1 MLSPVAAAALTL
13 VSSKKCIILSTRSI
27 MRRRTFNTASE
38 PPKRPAAEDRADCPA
53 DTEQNDNFQQITAL
67 QAELKAK
74 NAELKEAQS
83 ALEGLRREQA
93 AEPCSDADN
102 RYRALFQNSLDGI
115 LLTDPAGEG
124 VVLDANNEACRMLG
138 WSETELI
145 GTPRNVTFNMDDPR
159 TLELVGERERA
170 GRARGEASFRR
181 KDGSLFPGEVC
192 TSLFR
197 DATGRQLAVIS
208 IRDITDRKQIEAR
221 LRESEEKYRTLV
233 ERANDG
239 IVIVQ
244 DGVVKYANPRMAE
257 LDGSTL
263 EEFIGS
269 PITDHI
275 SDIDMGRVT
284 GIYRRRIAG
293 EKVPTSYEAV
303 LKRRDGTPAQAEMN
317 AGVVSYEGRPAV
329 LAIVRDITERK
340 RVEQELKNTRD
351 ELEQRVVE
359 RTAQLQNQARLAQ
372 DERDRLRT
380 LIESMKDGV
389 WMTDAD
395 ANTVFANA
403 VAKEQVAEVGLY
415 PENVYG
421 PEALALMMSQVEVF
435 TLDGREMGIDRL
447 KRLFKSETLREMEV
461 GVRNR
466 KTEATFYRRLSINP
480 IVSTEGRI
488 AGAVVLVHDITLEK
502 QAEEEKRQLEEQ
514 LRQAQKLEAMGTLAG
529 GIAHDFNNM
538 LAVILGNAEMA
549 LDDIESLHEPTRNI
563 EQIIAASKRAR
574 DLVRQILTFSRR
586 TEQGMR
592 PLRLVPLA
600 KETMKLLRATLPTTI
615 RIDFDIKTASDT
627 VLGDPS
633 QMQQVL
639 MNLATN
645 AAYAMRKN
653 GGALTVRLSDVLFA
667 EGEDK
672 PYVHIAPGHY
682 LKLTVQDT
690 GPGITEAVREHIF
703 EPFFTTK
710 PAGHGT
716 GMGLPVVYG
725 IVKGHKGAVT
735 VESAPGKGSTFNIF
749 LPLVKGKAR
758 QEQKE
763 GRRTPRGS
771 EKILLVDDEPQ
782 VVSMTSSMLRRLG
795 YQVTT
800 AETGPEALNIFLAD
814 PRYFDLVITD
824 ETMPDITGT
833 ALTQKMLQLRA
844 DIPVILFTGHSETVS
859 AERAKQAGVRA
870 FLMKPVARAEMAEVI
885 RRILKPPPS

>member
-1 MLSPVAAAALTL
+1 
-13 VSSKKCIILSTRSI
+13 
-27 MRRRTFNTASE
+27 MRRRTFDPASE
-38 PPKRPAAEDRADCPA
+38 TPSKKPAAENRSDCPA
-53 DTEQNDNFQQITAL
+53 DPEQDATLQQVTAL
-67 QAELKAK
+67 QAELEAK
-74 NAELKEAQS
+74 TEELRQTQS
-83 ALEGLRREQA
+83 ALERLRRDQPR
-93 AEPCSDADN
+93 EPCRDADN

-115 LLTDPAGEG
+115 LLTDPAGG
-124 VVLDANNEACRMLG
+124 GLVLDANTEACKMLG
-138 WSETELI
+138 WSRTEI
-145 GTPRNVTFNMDDPR
+145 VGTPRDATFNMEDPR
-159 TLELVGERERA
+159 TLELVRERERS

-192 TSLFR
+192 TSLFE
-197 DATGRQLAVIS
+197 DAAGRRLAVIS

-221 LRESEEKYRTLV
+221 LRESEEKYRTVV

-239 IVIVQ
+239 IIIVQ

-257 LDGSTL
+257 LNGSTVEGL
-263 EEFIGS
+263 IGS

-275 SDIDMGRVT
+275 SDMDMEKVT
-284 GIYRRRIAG
+284 GMYRRRMAG
-293 EKVPTSYEAV
+293 EKVPASYEAV
-303 LKRRDGTPAQAEMN
+303 LKRRDGSPAQAEMN
-317 AGVVSYEGRPAV
+317 AGVVAYEGRSAV

-340 RVEQELKNTRD
+340 RVEQELKDARD
-351 ELEQRVVE
+351 ELEQRVIE
-359 RTAQLQNQARLAQ
+359 RTAQLQNQARLAH

-403 VAKEQVAEVGLY
+403 VAKEQVAEVGLD
-415 PENVYG
+415 PRNVYG
-421 PEALALMMSQVEVF
+421 PEALASMMSQVEVF
-435 TLDGREMGIDRL
+435 TLDGRELGIGRL
-447 KRLFKSETLREMEV
+447 KGLFKGEILHELEI

-466 KTEATFYRRLSINP
+466 KTGATFYRRLSINP
-480 IVSTEGRI
+480 IVSREGGI
-488 AGAVVLVHDITLEK
+488 TGAVVLVHDITAEK

-549 LDDIESLHEPTRNI
+549 LDDIGSLHEPTRNI

-574 DLVRQILTFSRR
+574 DLVKQILTFSRR
-586 TEQGMR
+586 TEQGKR
-592 PLRLVPLA
+592 PLRLAPLA

-615 RIDFDIKTASDT
+615 RIDFDIQTTSDT
-627 VLGDPS
+627 VLADPS

-645 AAYAMRKN
+645 AAYAMRRS
-653 GGALTVRLSDVLFA
+653 GGTLIVRLSDVLFR

-672 PYVHIAPGHY
+672 PDVHMSPGRY

-690 GPGITEAVREHIF
+690 GPGMNEALREHIF

-710 PAGHGT
+710 PAGQGT

-725 IVKGHKGAVT
+725 IVKGHKGAIT
-735 VESAPGKGSTFNIF
+735 VESTPGKGSTFDVF
-749 LPLVKGKAR
+749 LPLAKGKVR

-763 GRRTPRGS
+763 DRLTPRGS

-782 VVSMTSSMLRRLG
+782 VVSTTSSMLRRLG

-800 AETGPEALNIFLAD
+800 AETGPQALDIFLTD

-833 ALTQKMLQLRA
+833 ALTQKMLRLRA
-844 DIPVILFTGHSETVS
+844 DIPVILFTGHGETVS
-859 AERAKQAGVRA
+859 VEKARQAGVRE
-870 FLMKPVARAEMAEVI
+870 FLMKPVARVEMAQAI
-885 RRILKPPPS
+885 RRVLKHGSG